1 MKELLDGFSVERLEE
16 ISSRIE
22 MYGHGAGYTADEVL
36 ALARVAL
43 AVKQADLSSLK
54 RYDLNMDGCDSCGQ
68 DCGADMTEDR
78 DGEYVRFADV
88 VPVVAAAKA
97 VVPVS
102 YTSADALE
110 DVACG
115 LTGMMGPKNAVGS
128 IPLYTN
134 SRPEGDE

>member
-43 AVKQADLSSLK
+43 ALKQA
-54 RYDLNMDGCDSCGQ
+54 Q
-68 DCGADMTEDR
+68 
-78 DGEYVRFADV
+78 
-88 VPVVAAAKA
+88 
-97 VVPVS
+97 PVS
-102 YTSADALE
+102 YTSVDALA

-115 LTGMMGPKNAVGS
+115 LTAMMGPENAVGS

-134 SRPEGDE
+134 SQLEGGE

>member
-1 MKELLDGFSVERLEE
+1 MKELLDGISVERLEFYANNE
-16 ISSRIE
+16 PPF
-22 MYGHGAGYTADEVL
+22 GYTGSDIQTM
-36 ALARVAL
+36 ARIAL

-78 DGEYVRFADV
+78 EGDYVLFADV
-88 VPVVAAAKA
+88 VPVIAAAKTM
-97 VVPVS
+97 VPVS

-115 LTGMMGPKNAVGS
+115 LTSMMGPKNAVGS
-128 IPLYTN
+128 IPLYTTPQ
-134 SRPEGDE
+134 PETGE